1 MLDFNEELAKFQ
13 PCADLEEA
21 EENIYGKELEEI
33 KKNKTELYKA
43 NQMIKKYNQ
52 ALNYAKQ
59 GNDDLAML
67 QLKNVVAAIPNFV
80 DAYLLMALLSIKGEN
95 YDNART
101 FLDTIL
107 KIDPNNESAV
117 EYGKEFETKVVS
129 QQEDP
134 KKKKNPFNISSIQEN
149 EAGKSPMFYMV
160 TGIVIG
166 VIVAAVL
173 IYPTVRA
180 SFSHKNSTQVEDY
193 KEQILAKDTQLKA
206 SEKKVKEAKAAQKK
220 AEDELDEYIGTSK
233 KDGVYDLLLSALQK
247 YSDRDYTGSADA
259 LLDIDSKKLTTKN
272 MKAIYK
278 DLTAKVYPSA
288 ATGLYSKGKNAY
300 WAKDYKT
307 AISYLKK
314 AIKVSDTNRYAYDYL
329 AKAYEGASD
338 QKNAKKTY
346 QTIIEKFPGTSQ
358 AINAK
363 SRIDAMGKK
372 SAKSL

>member
-117 EYGKEFETKVVS
+117 EYGKEFETKVVEEEPQTTEPEKKDKKKKEKKKVVS
-129 QQEDP
+129 QPEEP
-134 KKKKNPFNISSIQEN
+134 KKKKLFEKKNKKDKKDEQIADLTDKLTRHMAEFDNYRKRTEKEKSAMYEIGAKDVVEKILPIVDNFERGLQSVPEEKKDDPFVDGMDKIYKQMMSTLEGIGVKPIEAVGQEFDPN
-149 EAGKSPMFYMV
+149 FHNAVMHVEDEEAGEN
-160 TGIVIG
+160 IV
-166 VIVAAVL
+166 
-173 IYPTVRA
+173 
-180 SFSHKNSTQVEDY
+180 VE
-193 KEQILAKDTQLKA
+193 EF
-206 SEKKVKEAKAAQKK
+206 QK
-220 AEDELDEYIGTSK
+220 G
-233 KDGVYDLLLSALQK
+233 
-247 YSDRDYTGSADA
+247 YT
-259 LLDIDSKKLTTKN
+259 
-272 MKAIYK
+272 YK
-278 DLTAKVYPSA
+278 DFVVRHSMVKVA
-288 ATGLYSKGKNAY
+288 N
-300 WAKDYKT
+300 
-307 AISYLKK
+307 
-314 AIKVSDTNRYAYDYL
+314 
-329 AKAYEGASD
+329 
-338 QKNAKKTY
+338 
-346 QTIIEKFPGTSQ
+346 
-358 AINAK
+358 
-363 SRIDAMGKK
+363 
-372 SAKSL
+372 